1 MALAAMESLFELLDY
16 PNITQ
21 FWYGYSIHAQVVGV
35 ALNLLKMLWSNE
47 MELGQNGPF
56 YGLWVS
62 SRTFNKHWAMID
74 KKASRFHVSNS

>member
-1 MALAAMESLFELLDY
+1 MALVAMESLFELLDY

-21 FWYGYSIHAQVVGV
+21 FWYGYSSMLRLLGMV
-35 ALNLLKMLWSNE
+35 LNLLKILWSNE
-47 MELGQNGPF
+47 MELGQNRHF

-74 KKASRFHVSNS
+74 KKASRFHVPNS

>member
-1 MALAAMESLFELLDY
+1 MTLVAMESLFELLEY

-21 FWYGYSIHAQVVGV
+21 FWYGSSSMLKLLGV

-47 MELGQNGPF
+47 MELGQNGHF

-74 KKASRFHVSNS
+74 KKA